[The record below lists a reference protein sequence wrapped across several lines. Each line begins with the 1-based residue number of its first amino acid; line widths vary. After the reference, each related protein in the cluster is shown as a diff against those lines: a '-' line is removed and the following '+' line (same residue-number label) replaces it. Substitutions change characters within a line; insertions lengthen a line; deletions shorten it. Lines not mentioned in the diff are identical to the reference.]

1 MPEHIGIRSCR
12 ARLLRSDVDRL
23 DGTRRAGGS
32 DMRSLC
38 SAWSEGVGEDA
49 AGLGVDDADT
59 DSGGE
64 LPRKSDDEA
73 GDDFR
78 EL

>member
-1 MPEHIGIRSCR
+1 MPELIGIGSCL
-12 ARLLRSDVDRL
+12 ARLLRSDVDALEGARL
-23 DGTRRAGGS
+23 AGGS

-38 SAWSEGVGEDA
+38 SAWSKGGGVEIV
-49 AGLGVDDADT
+49 GLGVEDAEVGV
-59 DSGGE
+59 GGE
-64 LPRKSDDEA
+64 LPRNSDEEA